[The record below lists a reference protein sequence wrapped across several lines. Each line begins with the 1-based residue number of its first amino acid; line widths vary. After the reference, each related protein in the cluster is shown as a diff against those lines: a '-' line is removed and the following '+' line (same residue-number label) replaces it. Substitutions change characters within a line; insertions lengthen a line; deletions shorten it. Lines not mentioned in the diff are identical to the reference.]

1 MSNPPPL
8 GATYRLQLHKDFTF
22 DDARE
27 LVPYLDRLGVTHVYS
42 SPILKARPGST
53 HGYDVADPTTANPE
67 LGGEEARGR
76 WARALT
82 EAGLGLLLDIVPNH
96 MGTGSANP
104 FWEDVLTHGA
114 ASRYG
119 RWFDI
124 RWSSAAQPLRG
135 RLLLPV
141 LGDKLPRVIERHEL
155 SVALHEGRLRLHYFE
170 NDFPLDPATW
180 PVVLERALG
189 GGRGERKA
197 PRASDVER
205 LREITD
211 ALRRLPRRTAAHAEV
226 RAAAAAEAIGALE
239 RLLKRSPPLR
249 RRIES
254 AAGKFGRGAKGPERM
269 RALVEAQAYRLAFW
283 RRAARLINYR
293 RFFDINELVALR
305 MERDEVFGGVH
316 DRILEW
322 VEAGEVHG
330 LRVDHID
337 GLLDPLGYLQR
348 LRREANAR
356 AGAAGEAF
364 PILVEKILTPG
375 ERLREE
381 WPVQGTT
388 GYEFLNDLE
397 SVFIDASGVA
407 AITSFYHSLRPGTRR
422 DPLDDFEEVA
432 MRGKVRILTG
442 SLAPDVRGL
451 AGMLLPIAERD
462 PRMRA
467 TGVARLTKAL
477 TEWIA
482 CFPVYRTYID
492 GRKPVPDGA
501 DRDVI
506 ERVVRRATDRG
517 RIAPH
522 VIAFLRD
529 VMLEPGGDDREQRM
543 RFVAKLQQTSGPA
556 TAKGVEDTALY
567 QYVPLVPL
575 NEVGGDPARPLDDAV
590 RRFHDGNAER
600 ARAWPRNLLCTNTHD
615 TKRSADVRARLDVLA
630 ETPDLWTAAVTRWRS
645 MNAPHR
651 RHAGGREAPDP
662 NSEYLLYQ
670 TLLGIW
676 PLDGA
681 RRGAVPNG
689 TVVGELRER
698 VGEYMVKAVREAKI
712 HSSWTDP
719 DEEFEEALTGFIA
732 AILPAS
738 GPAKSPFLRDLAAV
752 ASRAGRSG
760 LWTSLSRIVLHLTAP
775 GVADLYRGDELW
787 NFTLVDP
794 DNRRPVD
801 FERRSA
807 LLAEISERYDASA
820 ASRATLLGDV
830 MAAPEDDR
838 TKLLVTW
845 RTLQARRERLDLFL
859 GGSYEPL
866 EGAGDRARHVVAF
879 ARRLGDQASITIA
892 SRLTYALSG
901 SDRPPAGA
909 DVWGRTHVVIPAALG
924 ARWRCAISGAEIR
937 GERRG
942 ETVVLELSAAL
953 NQLPVAVLAK
963 VGSDQRPVDAGS
975 PPIVHSG

>member
-67 LGGEEARGR
+67 LGGEEARAK
-76 WARALT
+76 WTRAIAD
-82 EAGLGLLLDIVPNH
+82 AGLGLLLDIVPNH

-135 RLLLPV
+135 RVLVPV
-141 LGDKLPRVIERHEL
+141 LGDKLPKVIERNEL
-155 SVALHEGRLRLHYFE
+155 TVALHEGRLRLHYFE
-170 NDFPLDPATW
+170 NDFPLDSATW
-180 PVVLERALG
+180 PLVLERASG
-189 GGRGERKA
+189 THGVQGEGKA
-197 PRASDVER
+197 PRPADIER
-205 LREITD
+205 LREITE
-211 ALRRLPRRTAAHAEV
+211 ALKRLPRRTAAHAEV
-226 RAAAAAEAIGALE
+226 RSAAAAEAVGELE
-239 RLLKRSPPLR
+239 TLLRRSPALR
-249 RRIES
+249 RRIE
-254 AAGKFGRGAKGPERM
+254 AVAEKFGRGAKGHERM
-269 RALVEAQAYRLAFW
+269 LALVEAQAYRLAFW

-316 DRILEW
+316 DRVLEW
-322 VEAGEVHG
+322 VKLGEVHG

-337 GLLDPLGYLQR
+337 GLLDPLGYLER

-356 AGAAGEAF
+356 SGATGDAF

-397 SVFIDASGVA
+397 SVFIDAGGVA

-451 AGMLLPIAERD
+451 AAMLLPIAKRD

-467 TGVARLTKAL
+467 TGAARLAKAL
-477 TEWIA
+477 TEWLA

-492 GRKPVPDGA
+492 GRKPVPDAA
-501 DRDVI
+501 DRDVV
-506 ERVVRRATDRG
+506 ERVVRHATERG

-522 VIAFLRD
+522 VIAFLSD
-529 VMLEPGGDDREQRM
+529 VMLKPGTDNREERL
-543 RFVAKLQQTSGPA
+543 RFVAKLQQTSGPS

-567 QYVPLVPL
+567 QYVPLVSL
-575 NEVGGDPARPLDDAV
+575 NEVGGDPVRPLDDAV
-590 RRFHDGNAER
+590 RRFHEGNAER

-651 RHAGGREAPDP
+651 QRVDGREAPDP

-676 PLDGA
+676 PLDPA
-681 RRGAVPNG
+681 KKGAVPNG
-689 TVVGELRER
+689 AAVGKLRER
-698 VGEYMVKAVREAKI
+698 AEEYILKAVKEAKI
-712 HSSWTDP
+712 HSSWTDAN
-719 DEEFEEALTGFIA
+719 EKFEGALKAFLA
-732 AILPAS
+732 AILPTS

-752 ASRAGRSG
+752 ASRVGRSG
-760 LWTSLSRIVLHLTAP
+760 LWNSLSRIVLHLTAP
-775 GVADLYRGDELW
+775 GVPDLYRGDELW

-801 FERRSA
+801 FERRGA
-807 LLAEISERYDASA
+807 LLAEVSERYDASA
-820 ASRATLLGDV
+820 GSRSTLFEEV
-830 MAAPEDDR
+830 MSTPEDDR
-838 TKLLVTW
+838 LKLLVTW
-845 RTLQARRERLDLFL
+845 RALQARRERLELFL
-859 GGSYEPL
+859 EGSYEPL
-866 EGAGDRARHVVAF
+866 EVVGDRARHVVAF
-879 ARRLGDQASITIA
+879 ARRRGDQASITIA

-901 SDRPPAGA
+901 ADRPPVGA
-909 DVWGRTHVVIPAALG
+909 DVWGHTQVVIPGELG
-924 ARWRCAISGAEIR
+924 ARWRCAIAGEEIR

-942 ETVVLELSAAL
+942 EGVVLELSGVL
-953 NQLPVAVLAK
+953 NQLPVAVLENGRTALAH
-963 VGSDQRPVDAGS
+963 AG
-975 PPIVHSG
+975 

>member
-1 MSNPPPL
+1 MSAPPTL
-8 GATYRLQLHKDFTF
+8 GATYRLQLHKEFTF

-27 LVPYLDRLGVTHVYS
+27 LVPYLERLGVTHVYS

-53 HGYDVADPTTANPE
+53 HGYDVADPALANPE
-67 LGGEEARGR
+67 LGGEEARAK
-76 WARALT
+76 WTRAIAD
-82 EAGLGLLLDIVPNH
+82 AGLGLLLDIVPNH

-104 FWEDVLTHGA
+104 LWEDVLTHGA

-135 RLLLPV
+135 RVLLPV
-141 LGDKLPRVIERHEL
+141 LGDKLPKVIEQNEL
-155 SVALHEGRLRLHYFE
+155 AIALHGGRLRLHYFD

-180 PVVLERALG
+180 PVVLERASGSRG
-189 GGRGERKA
+189 GSGERTA
-197 PRASDVER
+197 PRAADIER
-205 LREITD
+205 LGEIID
-211 ALRRLPRRTAAHAEV
+211 ALKRLPRRTAAHAAV
-226 RAAAAAEAIGALE
+226 RAAAAAEAVGELE
-239 RLLKRSPPLR
+239 ALLKRSPALR
-249 RRIES
+249 RRIE
-254 AAGKFGRGAKGPERM
+254 AIAEKFGRGAKGHERM

-305 MERDEVFGGVH
+305 MEQDDVFAGVH
-316 DRILEW
+316 ARILEW
-322 VEAGEVHG
+322 VEKGEVHG

-337 GLLDPLGYLQR
+337 GLLDPLGYLER
-348 LRREANAR
+348 LRRESNAR
-356 AGAAGEAF
+356 SGTSANSDAF

-397 SVFIDASGVA
+397 SVFVDEGGVA
-407 AITSFYHSLRPGTRR
+407 AITAYYRSLRPGTRR
-422 DPLDDFEEVA
+422 EPIHDFEEVA

-451 AGMLLPIAERD
+451 AAMLLPIAKRD

-467 TGVARLTKAL
+467 TGAARLAKSL
-477 TEWIA
+477 TEWLA

-492 GRKPVPDGA
+492 GRNPVPDAA
-501 DRDVI
+501 DREVI
-506 ERVVRRATDRG
+506 ERVAHRATARG

-529 VMLEPGGDDREQRM
+529 VMLKPGDADRDERL
-543 RFVAKLQQTSGPA
+543 RFIAKLQQASGPA

-567 QYVPLVPL
+567 QYVPLVSL

-590 RRFHDGNAER
+590 RRFHEANAER

-651 RHAGGREAPDP
+651 RRVDGREAPDP

-676 PLDGA
+676 PLDPA
-681 RRGAVPNG
+681 KRGAVPNG
-689 TVVGELRER
+689 AATGELRKR
-698 VGEYMVKAVREAKI
+698 VEEYMLKAAREAKLYT
-712 HSSWTDP
+712 SWTDP
-719 DEEFEEALTGFIA
+719 NEKFEDALKGFIA
-732 AILPAS
+732 AVLPTS
-738 GPAKSPFLRDLAAV
+738 GPAKSPFLRDVAAV
-752 ASRAGRSG
+752 AARAGRSG
-760 LWTSLSRIVLHLTAP
+760 LWNALSRIVLHLSAP
-775 GVADLYRGDELW
+775 GVPDIYRGDELW

-820 ASRATLLGDV
+820 SSRLALLAEAMGT
-830 MAAPEDDR
+830 PEDDR

-845 RTLQARRERLDLFL
+845 RALQARRARMALFTK
-859 GGSYEPL
+859 GGYEPL
-866 EGAGDRARHVVAF
+866 AVSGDRSRHVIAF
-879 ARRLGDQASITIA
+879 ARRLGSDVSITIA

-901 SDRPPAGA
+901 SDRAPVGG
-909 DVWGRTHVVIPAALG
+909 DVWGNTHLVLPAGLG
-924 ARWRCAISGAEIR
+924 SNWRCAIAGEQVLTR
-937 GERRG
+937 GRG
-942 ETVVLELSAAL
+942 GDVVLDVAAAL
-953 NQLPVAVLAK
+953 NQLPVAVLEK
-963 VGSDQRPVDAGS
+963 EGSD
-975 PPIVHSG
+975 

>member
-1 MSNPPPL
+1 MSNRPAL

-27 LVPYLDRLGVTHVYS
+27 LVPYLDRLGVTHAYS

-67 LGGEEARGR
+67 LGGEEARVK
-76 WARALT
+76 WARAIVD
-82 EAGLGLLLDIVPNH
+82 AGLGLLLDIVPNH

-114 ASRYG
+114 ASRHG

-124 RWSSAAQPLRG
+124 RWSSAEQPLRG
-135 RLLLPV
+135 RVLLPV
-141 LGDKLPRVIERHEL
+141 LGDKLPKVIERNEL
-155 SVALHEGRLRLHYFE
+155 TIALHDGRLRLHYFE
-170 NDFPLDPATW
+170 NDFPLDPGTW
-180 PVVLERALG
+180 PALLERASDSRG
-189 GGRGERKA
+189 GAGERSA
-197 PRASDVER
+197 PRPADVER

-211 ALRRLPRRTAAHAEV
+211 ALKRLPRRTAAHADV
-226 RAAAAAEAIGALE
+226 RSAAAAEAVGELAT
-239 RLLKRSPPLR
+239 LLKRSPPLR
-249 RRIES
+249 RRIE
-254 AAGKFGRGAKGPERM
+254 AIAERFGRGAKGHERM

-305 MERDEVFGGVH
+305 MERDEVFGAVH
-316 DRILEW
+316 DRVLEW
-322 VEAGEVHG
+322 VEQGEVHG

-337 GLLDPLGYLQR
+337 GLLDPLGYLER

-356 AGAAGEAF
+356 SGAPATSNAF
-364 PILVEKILTPG
+364 PIFVEKILTPG

-397 SVFIDASGVA
+397 SVFIDPDGVE
-407 AITSFYHSLRPGTRR
+407 AITAFYRSLRPGTRR
-422 DPLDDFEEVA
+422 DPLDDFEEAA

-451 AGMLLPIAERD
+451 AAMLLPIAKRD

-467 TGVARLTKAL
+467 SGTARLTKAL
-477 TEWIA
+477 TEWLA
-482 CFPVYRTYID
+482 CFPVYRTYVD
-492 GRKPVPDGA
+492 GRQPVPDAA
-501 DRDVI
+501 DRDVV
-506 ERVVRRATDRG
+506 ERVVRRATERG

-529 VMLEPGGDDREQRM
+529 VMLKPGTDDREERL
-543 RFVAKLQQTSGPA
+543 RFIAKLQQTSGPA
-556 TAKGVEDTALY
+556 TAKGVEDTAIY
-567 QYVPLVPL
+567 QYVPLVSL
-575 NEVGGDPARPLDDAV
+575 NEVGGDPARSLDAAV
-590 RRFHDGNAER
+590 SRFHEGNAER

-651 RHAGGREAPDP
+651 RRVDGREAPDP

-676 PLDGA
+676 PLDA
-681 RRGAVPNG
+681 AKRGAVPNG
-689 TVVGELRER
+689 AVVGKLRER
-698 VGEYMVKAVREAKI
+698 VEEYMLKAVKEAKI
-712 HSSWTDP
+712 HSSWTDTN
-719 DEEFEEALTGFIA
+719 EEFEDALKGFIA
-732 AILPAS
+732 AILSTSAPARS
-738 GPAKSPFLRDLAAV
+738 AFLRDVAAV

-760 LWTSLSRIVLHLTAP
+760 LWNSLSRIALHLTAP
-775 GVADLYRGDELW
+775 GVPDLYRGDELW

-807 LLAEISERYDASA
+807 LLGEISERFEASPR
-820 ASRATLLGDV
+820 SRSTLLDEV
-830 MAAPEDDR
+830 VATPEDDR
-838 TKLLVTW
+838 LKLLVTW
-845 RTLQARRERLDLFL
+845 RALQARRKRLELFVD
-859 GGSYEPL
+859 GSYEPL
-866 EGAGDRARHVVAF
+866 EVVGDRVRHVVAF

-901 SDRPPAGA
+901 IDRAPVGA
-909 DVWGRTHVVIPAALG
+909 DVWGHTHVVIPAELG
-924 ARWRCAISGAEIR
+924 TRWRCTIAGEEVR

-942 ETVVLELSAAL
+942 DGVALELSAAL
-953 NQLPVAVLAK
+953 NQLPVAVL
-963 VGSDQRPVDAGS
+963 DNAGTS
-975 PPIVHSG
+975 

>member
-1 MSNPPPL
+1 MTNPPPL

-22 DDARE
+22 EDARE

-53 HGYDVADPTTANPE
+53 HGYDVADPTTPNPE
-67 LGGEEARGR
+67 LGGEEARAK
-76 WARALT
+76 WARAIT
-82 EAGLGLLLDIVPNH
+82 DAGLGLLLDIVPNH

-114 ASRYG
+114 ASRFG

-135 RLLLPV
+135 RVLLPV
-141 LGDKLPRVIERHEL
+141 LGDKLPKVIERNEL
-155 SVALHEGRLRLHYFE
+155 TVALHEGRLRLHYFE

-180 PVVLERALG
+180 PAVLERASD
-189 GGRGERKA
+189 GGRAERKA
-197 PRASDVER
+197 PRAADIER

-211 ALRRLPRRTAAHAEV
+211 ALKRLPRRTAAHAEV
-226 RAAAAAEAIGALE
+226 RSAAAAEAVGELE
-239 RLLKRSPPLR
+239 TLLRRSPALR
-249 RRIES
+249 RRIEGI
-254 AAGKFGRGAKGPERM
+254 AEKFGRGAKGQERM

-305 MERDEVFGGVH
+305 MERDEVFAGVH
-316 DRILEW
+316 DRVLEW
-322 VEAGEVHG
+322 VQQGDVHG
-330 LRVDHID
+330 LRVDHVD
-337 GLLDPLGYLQR
+337 GLLDPLGYLER

-356 AGAAGEAF
+356 TGANATSEAF
-364 PILVEKILTPG
+364 PIFVEKILTAG

-397 SVFIDASGVA
+397 SVFIDGGGVA

-432 MRGKVRILTG
+432 MHGKVRILTG

-451 AGMLLPIAERD
+451 AAMLLPIAKRD

-467 TGVARLTKAL
+467 TGAARLTKAL
-477 TEWIA
+477 TEWLA

-492 GRKPVPDGA
+492 GRKPVPHIA
-501 DRDVI
+501 DREVV
-506 ERVVRRATDRG
+506 ERVVHRATERG

-529 VMLEPGGDDREQRM
+529 VMLKPGADDREERL

-556 TAKGVEDTALY
+556 TAKGVEDTAIY
-567 QYVPLVPL
+567 QYVPLVSL
-575 NEVGGDPARPLDDAV
+575 NEVGGDPARPLDDTV
-590 RRFHDGNAER
+590 RRFHEGNAER

-651 RHAGGREAPDP
+651 RRVDGREAPDP
-662 NSEYLLYQ
+662 NSEYLIYQ

-681 RRGAVPNG
+681 KRGAVPNG
-689 TVVGELRER
+689 AVVGKLRER
-698 VGEYMVKAVREAKI
+698 VEEYMLKAVREAKI

-719 DEEFEEALTGFIA
+719 NEEFEGALKEFIA
-732 AILPAS
+732 AILPTS

-760 LWTSLSRIVLHLTAP
+760 LWNSLSRIVLHMTAP
-775 GVADLYRGDELW
+775 GVPDLYRGDELW

-807 LLAEISERYDASA
+807 LLAEISERYEASP
-820 ASRATLLGDV
+820 ASRATLLGEV
-830 MAAPEDDR
+830 IATPEDDR
-838 TKLLVTW
+838 MKLLVTW
-845 RTLQARRERLDLFL
+845 RALQVRRERLDLFID
-859 GGSYEPL
+859 GSYEPL
-866 EGAGDRARHVVAF
+866 EVIGDRARHVVAF
-879 ARRLGDQASITIA
+879 ARRLGDRASITIA
-892 SRLTYALSG
+892 SRLTYGLSG
-901 SDRPPAGA
+901 TDRPPVGA
-909 DVWGRTHVVIPAALG
+909 DVWGHTHVVVPATLG
-924 ARWRCAISGAEIR
+924 ARWRCAIAGEEIQ

-942 ETVVLELSAAL
+942 DTVVLELSAAL
-953 NQLPVAVLAK
+953 NQLPVAVL
-963 VGSDQRPVDAGS
+963 DNAGTS
-975 PPIVHSG
+975 

>member
-1 MSNPPPL
+1 MSNPPTL
-8 GATYRLQLHKDFTF
+8 GATYRLQLHKEFTF

-42 SPILKARPGST
+42 SPILTARPGST

-67 LGGEEARGR
+67 LGGEEARAK
-76 WARALT
+76 WARAIAD
-82 EAGLGLLLDIVPNH
+82 AGLGLLLDIVPNH

-135 RLLLPV
+135 RVLLPV
-141 LGDKLPRVIERHEL
+141 LGDKLPRVIERNEL
-155 SVALHEGRLRLHYFE
+155 TVALHDGRLRLHYFE

-180 PVVLERALG
+180 PVVLERASGTRG
-189 GGRGERKA
+189 GAGERSA
-197 PRASDVER
+197 PRPADIER

-211 ALRRLPRRTAAHAEV
+211 ALKRLPRRNAAHAEV
-226 RAAAAAEAIGALE
+226 RSAAAAEAVGELE
-239 RLLKRSPPLR
+239 TLLRRSPALR

-254 AAGKFGRGAKGPERM
+254 IAEKFGRGAKGHERM

-322 VEAGEVHG
+322 VEKGEVHG

-337 GLLDPLGYLQR
+337 GLLDPLGYLER
-348 LRREANAR
+348 LRREASAR
-356 AGAAGEAF
+356 SGKTPAGDAF

-397 SVFIDASGVA
+397 SVFIDAAGVA

-422 DPLDDFEEVA
+422 EPIDDFEEVA

-451 AGMLLPIAERD
+451 AAMLLPIAKRD

-467 TGVARLTKAL
+467 SGAARLTKAL
-477 TEWIA
+477 TEWLA

-492 GRKPVPDGA
+492 TRKPVPDAA
-501 DRDVI
+501 DREVV
-506 ERVVRRATDRG
+506 ERVVSRATERG

-529 VMLEPGGDDREQRM
+529 VMLKPAEGDREERL

-567 QYVPLVPL
+567 QYVPLVSL

-590 RRFHDGNAER
+590 RLFHEGNAER

-645 MNAPHR
+645 MNARHR
-651 RHAGGREAPDP
+651 RRVDGREAPDP

-676 PLDGA
+676 PLDA
-681 RRGAVPNG
+681 AKRGAVPNG
-689 TVVGELRER
+689 AAVGKLRER
-698 VGEYMVKAVREAKI
+698 VEEYMLKAVKEAKL

-719 DEEFEEALTGFIA
+719 NEEYEDALKGFIA
-732 AILPAS
+732 GILPTS

-752 ASRAGRSG
+752 ASRAGWSG
-760 LWTSLSRIVLHLTAP
+760 LWNSLSRIVLHLTAP
-775 GVADLYRGDELW
+775 GVPDLYRGDELW

-807 LLAEISERYDASA
+807 LLAEISERYEASA
-820 ASRATLLGDV
+820 ASRSTLLGEV
-830 MAAPEDDR
+830 IANPEDDR
-838 TKLLVTW
+838 MKLLVTW
-845 RTLQARRERLDLFL
+845 RSLQARRERLELFTE
-859 GGSYEPL
+859 GSYEPL
-866 EGAGDRARHVVAF
+866 EVVGDRARHVVAF

-901 SDRPPAGA
+901 IDRPPVGA
-909 DVWGRTHVVIPAALG
+909 DVWGHTHVVIPARLG
-924 ARWRCAISGAEIR
+924 ARWRCAIAGEEIR
-937 GERRG
+937 GEERG
-942 ETVVLELSAAL
+942 EAVVLELSAAL
-953 NQLPVAVLAK
+953 NQLPVAVLDNA
-963 VGSDQRPVDAGS
+963 R
-975 PPIVHSG
+975 SG